1 MARRDPAPRP
11 VLTRPAPV
19 LAAPLGVRW
28 GPLALAALALAAVA
42 VIATGIGAV
51 AIPPDEVAGGIG
63 RGLRGQLEGTRDTIV
78 WRIRLPRVAL
88 AAMVGASLSLAGVAY
103 QGIFRNP
110 LADPYLLGVA
120 SGAGLGAAAS
130 IVLGAGV
137 PLLRLLGL
145 PLTAFAAALL
155 AVALVVLLARR
166 GGRIPTLHLVLA
178 GVVLGSSCTAATSL
192 LMLLQREQ
200 AAGVLAWLLGS
211 LAHASWER
219 VALLAPLLA
228 VAAGTLALAGRALNL
243 LQLGDEQ
250 AAQLGLPVERVKLTL
265 IALATLATAAAVS
278 VSGVI
283 GFVGL
288 VTPHAA
294 RLALGP
300 DHRTLVPMSA
310 LLGAIFLILA
320 DLLART
326 VIAPA
331 ELPIGVVTALVGGP
345 LFLWL
350 LRRGEGA

>member
-1 MARRDPAPRP
+1 MQRSAALPRRRGGP
-11 VLTRPAPV
+11 
-19 LAAPLGVRW
+19 RW
-28 GPLALAALALAAVA
+28 GPLGLTLLALLGAAVL
-42 VIATGIGAV
+42 ATGIGAV
-51 AIPPDEVAGGIG
+51 AVPPQEVLGAIL
-63 RGLRGQLEGTRDTIV
+63 RGLTGALDGTTDTIV

-88 AAMVGASLSLAGVAY
+88 AAMVGASLALAGVAY

-130 IVLGAGV
+130 IVLGGGLPLLRALGV
-137 PLLRLLGL
+137 PLS
-145 PLTAFAAALL
+145 AFAAALGV
-155 AVALVVLLARR
+155 VALVVLLARR
-166 GGRIPTLHLVLA
+166 GGRVPTLHLILA

-211 LAHASWER
+211 LAHASWDR
-219 VALLAPLLA
+219 VAVLAPLLA
-228 VAAGTLALAGRALNL
+228 MSAGTLALAGRALNL

-250 AAQLGLPVERVKLTL
+250 AAQLGLPVERIKLGL
-265 IALATLATAAAVS
+265 IAVATLATAAAVS

-288 VTPHAA
+288 ITPHAA

-300 DHRTLVPMSA
+300 DHRTLVPMAA

-326 VIAPA
+326 LIAPA